1 MYGPIHTHKDL
12 WWKFV
17 AGIGF
22 ALAATFLL
30 RTLLNDCARFV
41 LR

>member
-1 MYGPIHTHKDL
+1 MPGTIQTHKDP
-12 WWKFV
+12 WWKFG

-22 ALAATFLL
+22 VLAAALLL
-30 RTLLNDCARFV
+30 RTLLNDWARFV